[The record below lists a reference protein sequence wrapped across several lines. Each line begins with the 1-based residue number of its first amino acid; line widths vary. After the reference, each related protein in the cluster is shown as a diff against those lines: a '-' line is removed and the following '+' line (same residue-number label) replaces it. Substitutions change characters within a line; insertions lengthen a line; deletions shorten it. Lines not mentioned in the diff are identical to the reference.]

1 MNVSGDEVRTATRA
15 AAEVITPGD
24 VPPLRLNES
33 PARRRATRRTRMTW
47 FAPLAAAAAVVVLVV
62 GSATAGSWFGRSG
75 HSPTVAPATAAT
87 GSYAGVP
94 AYYVALGNPSLAMV
108 RATATGKTLARI
120 TTHVPF
126 VGVTGAADDRT
137 FVIDAQRQ
145 VMGPVVLWPDQPAF
159 YLLKLTASGAEAS
172 YKRLAIPPLPKGF
185 AVTGLALSPDGS
197 KLAVAMDTDPN
208 NGLGVLEIRIYT
220 LATGAVRTW
229 SMKESGDS
237 EDSGGFT
244 GSGTD
249 GSESISWT
257 TDGRTLAF
265 DWRNRYTI
273 GVRLLNTTASGDN
286 LSADSRLAVTV
297 MNLSS
302 GRPPAFQCETDA
314 IISGNGAAILCG
326 YTSTVTHSSTSYT
339 TTTQYVQFSTA
350 TGKQT
355 GLLSASPFQGRAND
369 SISLFWVNSTGTA
382 AVGDAL
388 TPAGSQVGIIN
399 GQHFTP
405 LPGVKGLTIAA
416 W

>member
-15 AAEVITPGD
+15 AAAVITPGSL
-24 VPPLRLNES
+24 PPLRLPGS
-33 PARRRATRRTRMTW
+33 PARRQAARRTRMTW
-47 FAPLAAAAAVVVLVV
+47 FAPLTAAAAVVVLVV
-62 GSATAGSWFGRSG
+62 GSATAGSWFGRPGNAPAS
-75 HSPTVAPATAAT
+75 VPATAV
-87 GSYAGVP
+87 SYAGVP
-94 AYYVALGNPSLAMV
+94 AYYVALGNPSLAVV
-108 RATATGKTLARI
+108 RATATGKTLVRI

-137 FVIDAQRQ
+137 FVIDAQQQ
-145 VMGPVVLWPDQPAF
+145 VMGPAVLWPDQPAF

-172 YKRLAIPPLPKGF
+172 YKRLVIPALPKGF

-197 KLAVAMDTDPN
+197 KLAVAMDTDPDN
-208 NGLGVLEIRIYT
+208 KLGVLEIRIYT
-220 LATGAVRTW
+220 LATSAVRTW
-229 SMKESGDS
+229 SMKESGEAGDP
-237 EDSGGFT
+237 GGFT

-249 GSESISWT
+249 GSQSISWT
-257 TDGRTLAF
+257 ADGRTLAF

-273 GVRLLNTTASGDN
+273 GVRLLNTTAGGDS

-297 MNLSS
+297 MNFGS
-302 GRPPAFQCETDA
+302 GRPPAFICETDA
-314 IISGNGAAILCG
+314 IISGNGDAILCG
-326 YTSTVTHSSTSYT
+326 YTGTVPNSGTSY

-355 GLLSASPFQGRAND
+355 GLLSVSPFQGQAND
-369 SISLFWVNSTGTA
+369 SISLFWVNSTGTT

-388 TPAGSQVGIIN
+388 TRAGSQVGIIN

>member
-24 VPPLRLNES
+24 LPPLRLHGS
-33 PARRRATRRTRMTW
+33 PVRRRAARRTQMTW

-62 GSATAGSWFGRSG
+62 GSTTAGSWFGRSG
-75 HSPTVAPATAAT
+75 NAPASVPATAV
-87 GSYAGVP
+87 SYAGVP
-94 AYYVALGNPSLAMV
+94 AYYVALGNPSLAVV
-108 RATATGKTLARI
+108 RATATGKTLVRI

-145 VMGPVVLWPDQPAF
+145 VMEPVVLWPDQPAF

-172 YKRLAIPPLPKGF
+172 YKRLAIPALPKGF

-229 SMKESGDS
+229 SMGNSG
-237 EDSGGFT
+237 EAGDSGGFT

-257 TDGRTLAF
+257 TDARTLAF
-265 DWRNRYTI
+265 DWTNRSVI
-273 GVRLLNTTASGDN
+273 GVRLLNTTAGGDN
-286 LSADSRLAVTV
+286 LRADSRLAVTEV
-297 MNLSS
+297 TF
-302 GRPPAFQCETDA
+302 GARRPSVYQCETDA
-314 IISGNGAAILCG
+314 IISGNGATILCG
-326 YTSTVTHSSTSYT
+326 YTGTVTHSSTSYT
-339 TTTQYVQFSTA
+339 TTTQYVQYSTA

-355 GLLSASPFQGRAND
+355 GLLSVSPYQGQAND
-369 SISLFWVNSTGTA
+369 SISLFWVNSAGTT